1 LRIYVLIALMLALY
15 LFPWLVNP
23 GASLTP
29 NAYDLAE
36 WASLHP
42 AVREAN
48 LLTSFLLRLP
58 LACLALTVAFTGQ
71 RSPLRA
77 LVMVALSLAVLRPE
91 FFTALGDPNYQQQA
105 GLAAFALI
113 GGIVGLSGV
122 LKRWHA
128 WIAAGVGIVGAAA
141 CVVGVA
147 NGYGL
152 MRGFSLPTQVGMGG
166 LGLALMFGVV
176 AAAYLILQIR
186 QRRDRIASRMLAAVN
201 QTGQR

>member
-42 AVREAN
+42 AVRDAN
-48 LLTSFLLRLP
+48 LLTSLLLRLP
-58 LACLALTVAFTGQ
+58 LACLALMVAFTGQ
-71 RSPLRA
+71 SSVLRA
-77 LVMVALSLAVLRPE
+77 LVVVALSVAVLRPE

-105 GLAAFALI
+105 GLAAFALV
-113 GGIVGLSGV
+113 GGIIGLSGV
-122 LKRWHA
+122 LKRWHPS
-128 WIAAGVGIVGAAA
+128 IAAGIGLVGAAA
-141 CVVGVA
+141 CIAGVTS
-147 NGYGL
+147 GYGL
-152 MRGFSLPTQVGMGG
+152 MQGFSLPTQIGMGG
-166 LGLALMFGVV
+166 VGLALMFGAITV
-176 AAAYLILQIR
+176 AYLILQVR
-186 QRRDRIASRMLAAVN
+186 QQRDRIARRMIAAVN

>member
-23 GASLTP
+23 GASLTS

-42 AVREAN
+42 GVRDAN
-48 LLTSFLLRLP
+48 FLTSFLLRLP
-58 LACLALTVAFTGQ
+58 LACLALMVAFTGQ

-77 LVMVALSLAVLRPE
+77 VVVVALSAAVLRPE

-113 GGIVGLSGV
+113 GGVIGLSGV
-122 LKRWHA
+122 LRRWHE
-128 WIAAGVGIVGAAA
+128 WIAAGIGLIGAAA
-141 CVVGVA
+141 CIVGVA

-152 MRGFSLPTQVGMGG
+152 MQGFSLPTQIGAGG
-166 LGLALMFGVV
+166 VGLALAFGAVTV
-176 AAAYLILQIR
+176 AYLIVQIR
-186 QRRDRIASRMLAAVN
+186 QRRDRVARRMLAAVN